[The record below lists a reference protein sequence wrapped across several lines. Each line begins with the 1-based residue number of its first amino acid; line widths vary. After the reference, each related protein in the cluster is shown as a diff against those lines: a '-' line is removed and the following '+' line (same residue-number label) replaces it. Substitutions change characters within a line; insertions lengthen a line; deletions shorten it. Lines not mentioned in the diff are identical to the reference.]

1 MLRLT
6 SCLLIT
12 FSTLQP
18 QVTGLEIMKKLE
30 AQPEPRDV
38 VSKTVLTLTKIMKA
52 KERHRSRE
60 ITRYEKY
67 FSEGSFLS
75 KSLIR
80 FTKPADVKGTGLL
93 MWEYRKSG
101 KDNDQWLYL
110 PALKKTKRII
120 SNQKNQSFMGSDFT
134 YQDMGGRDIDDD
146 TYTILGEEELF
157 GETCFKVEAKP
168 VEKGIYSRRIIWV
181 EKERSILR
189 KVEFFDGKDKLLKMM
204 TIPEVRKDG
213 DYWTILKMVM
223 ENIQKPHKTTLEISD
238 VQYDTGIEED
248 FFSERFLKRER

>member
-30 AQPEPRDV
+30 AHPEPRDV

-60 ITRYEKY
+60 IMRYEKY

-80 FTKPADVKGTGLL
+80 FTKPADVKGTALL
-93 MWEYRKSG
+93 IWEYRKRG
-101 KDNDQWLYL
+101 KDNDQWFYL

-134 YQDMGGRDIDDD
+134 YQDMEGRDIDDD

-168 VEKGIYSRRIIWV
+168 VEKGTYSRRIIWV

-189 KVEFFDGKDKLLKMM
+189 KVEFFDRKDILLKVM

-223 ENIQKPHKTTLEISD
+223 ENVQKSHRTILEVSN
-238 VQYDTGIEED
+238 VQYDIGIKD
-248 FFSERFLKRER
+248 SFFTERFLKRER

>member
-6 SCLLIT
+6 SCLIII

-18 QVTGLEIMKKLE
+18 QVTGLEVMKKLE
-30 AQPEPRDV
+30 ALPEPRDV

-60 ITRYEKY
+60 IMRYEKY

-110 PALKKTKRII
+110 PELRKVKRVQVGQ
-120 SNQKNQSFMGSDFT
+120 NTGRFMGTDFT
-134 YQDMGGRDIDDD
+134 YEDLAGRSIDEDG
-146 TYTILGEEELF
+146 YVLLGRETVFGSDCYKLEAFPREE
-157 GETCFKVEAKP
+157 KP
-168 VEKGIYSRRIIWV
+168 SYSKRIIWV
-181 EKERSILR
+181 DAERWVVR
-189 KVEFFDGKDKLLKMM
+189 KVEFYDLKGRLLKIL
-204 TIPEVRKDG
+204 TVPEMRKDG
-213 DYWTILKMVM
+213 QYWTIVKMIM
-223 ENIQKPHKTTLEISD
+223 ENTQKPHRTTLETVQIEYDGGIS
-238 VQYDTGIEED
+238 ED
-248 FFSERFLKRER
+248 RFLVTSLKRL

>member
-1 MLRLT
+1 
-6 SCLLIT
+6 
-12 FSTLQP
+12 
-18 QVTGLEIMKKLE
+18 
-30 AQPEPRDV
+30 
-38 VSKTVLTLTKIMKA
+38 
-52 KERHRSRE
+52 
-60 ITRYEKY
+60 
-67 FSEGSFLS
+67 
-75 KSLIR
+75 
-80 FTKPADVKGTGLL
+80 

-134 YQDMGGRDIDDD
+134 YQDMEGRDIDDD

-189 KVEFFDGKDKLLKMM
+189 KVEFFDRKDKLLKMM

-248 FFSERFLKRER
+248 FFSERFLKRDR

>member
-18 QVTGLEIMKKLE
+18 QVTGLEVMNKLE

-38 VSKTVLTLTKIMKA
+38 VSKTVLTLTKIMKE
-52 KERHRSRE
+52 KERDRSRE

-101 KDNDQWLYL
+101 KDNDQWLFL
-110 PALKKTKRII
+110 PALKKTNRII
-120 SNQKNQSFMGSDFT
+120 SNQKNH
-134 YQDMGGRDIDDD
+134 
-146 TYTILGEEELF
+146 
-157 GETCFKVEAKP
+157 
-168 VEKGIYSRRIIWV
+168 
-181 EKERSILR
+181 SI
-189 KVEFFDGKDKLLKMM
+189 
-204 TIPEVRKDG
+204 
-213 DYWTILKMVM
+213 
-223 ENIQKPHKTTLEISD
+223 
-238 VQYDTGIEED
+238 
-248 FFSERFLKRER
+248 